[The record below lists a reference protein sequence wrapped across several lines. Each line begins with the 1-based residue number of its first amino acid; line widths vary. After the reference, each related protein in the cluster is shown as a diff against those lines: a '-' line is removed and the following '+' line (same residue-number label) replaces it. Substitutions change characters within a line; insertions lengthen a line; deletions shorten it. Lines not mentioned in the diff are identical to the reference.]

1 MKSNTGS
8 QIPPTG
14 LVIGA
19 IIMVAL
25 PLLLGI
31 GLISWLIMNRN
42 SQPEALPTLVSTQAL
57 LSTAVEIAAQTP
69 SVPAAAE
76 TATPAQ
82 NVSPLTPST
91 PATASTEN
99 PAGTTMAQI
108 TATAEPTS
116 AGGNLATAT
125 RTSLPPTANSG
136 GTLSPSAT
144 QTNNNTSTATAT
156 STPTPTPTVTP
167 IGVGI
172 IVKNMRWYFDA
183 ELNLTRVVGEVTN
196 NTDTQQLI
204 ETLEGVFYSAPGV
217 TVNPNDIIEFS
228 PQEVIPVGGT
238 VPFYF
243 ELDAVTSLDNYTVTV
258 QTDFSPFVTRT
269 DLILQDQSERID
281 ADGLRCFEGKV
292 RNAGERLQ
300 NEIVITASLYD
311 DQNNFVNFNYEAFDS
326 GVAFTVLGDRTR
338 SYSVCVRPPHN
349 GRVDVRVY
357 GR

>member
-1 MKSNTGS
+1 M
-8 QIPPTG
+8 
-14 LVIGA
+14 IGA

-42 SQPEALPTLVSTQAL
+42 SQPEALPTLISTQAL
-57 LSTAVEIAAQTP
+57 LPTAAESAAQTP

-82 NVSPLTPST
+82 NVSPLTPIT

-99 PAGTTMAQI
+99 PTGTAVAQI
-108 TATAEPTS
+108 TVS
-116 AGGNLATAT
+116 AVPPSTGNNLATAT
-125 RTSLPPTANSG
+125 QTSLSPTVNSSR
-136 GTLSPSAT
+136 TVAPSAT
-144 QTNNNTSTATAT
+144 QINNNTSTATAT
-156 STPTPTPTVTP
+156 ATPTPTTTP
-167 IGVGI
+167 IGAGI
-172 IVKNMRWYFDA
+172 TIKNMRWYFDV
-183 ELNLTRVVGEVTN
+183 ELNLVRVVGEVTN
-196 NTDTQQLI
+196 STDTQQLI

-243 ELDAVTSLDNYTVTV
+243 ELDAVTSLDSYTVTV

-281 ADGLRCFEGKV
+281 TDGLRCFEGKV

-311 DQNNFVNFNYEAFDS
+311 DQNNFVNFNYEVFDS
-326 GVAFTVLGDRTR
+326 GVAFTVLGARTR
-338 SYSVCVRPPHN
+338 SYSVCVRPPHT